1 MTESSNLG
9 QTSIAQ
15 VSFVVPG
22 PAVYFLP
29 VLLYNYCHSFCLIFL
44 MGIQKGTITKNY
56 TYIDN
61 FKDLYTSIMF
71 LCMLYGF
78 LCLLYTISG
87 E

>member
-1 MTESSNLG
+1 
-9 QTSIAQ
+9 
-15 VSFVVPG
+15 
-22 PAVYFLP
+22 
-29 VLLYNYCHSFCLIFL
+29 